1 MIDNYIAALV
11 LLLCVIICIAVI
23 VYKRKKNNQDISLD
37 TFLSMYQQNLI
48 NVLQDVVELLMVN
61 IDSFETKEEYERA
74 IISTTITKLEENC
87 EEFGINPVFFKL
99 INKDMLS
106 DILYSL
112 LYTNKLNIFLNS
124 LSKETAEAAPALFD
138 KEVVAAVENNANE
151 NAEVINAPES
161 NDDEIATEESV
172 KDCDDNMA
180 EVPAESVVEETT
192 EVNEESVTEKTA
204 HDRNDIAIEKV
215 YEVHEDVVTEN
226 TTEGYNDA
234 VVEEVPEVHE
244 DAVVEEAATHE
255 EAVVDDHIDTVVEEV
270 PEVHEE
276 SVTEDTTNTDV
287 LTTPEADNHNV

>member
-23 VYKRKKNNQDISLD
+23 IYKRKKNYQDISLD

-112 LYTNKLNIFLNS
+112 LYTNKLSIFLNS
-124 LSKETAEAAPALFD
+124 LSKETAEATPDLFD
-138 KEVVAAVENNANE
+138 KEVVDAVESNTNE
-151 NAEVINAPES
+151 NTEVIDAPES
-161 NDDEIATEESV
+161 NDNEIVTEGTNE
-172 KDCDDNMA
+172 DHDNNMT
-180 EVPAESVVEETT
+180 EVPTESVVEE
-192 EVNEESVTEKTA
+192 VP
-204 HDRNDIAIEKV
+204 
-215 YEVHEDVVTEN
+215 EVHEEVVTED
-226 TTEGYNDA
+226 TTGDYNDV

-244 DAVVEEAATHE
+244 DAVVE
-255 EAVVDDHIDTVVEEV
+255 DYIDTVVEEV

-287 LTTPEADNHNV
+287 LTTPEEDKNNV

>member
-23 VYKRKKNNQDISLD
+23 VYKRKKNNQDVSLD
-37 TFLSMYQQNLI
+37 AFLSMYQQNLI

-112 LYTNKLNIFLNS
+112 LYTNKLSIFLNS

-138 KEVVAAVENNANE
+138 KEVVDAVENNANK
-151 NAEVINAPES
+151 NAEVIDAPES
-161 NDDEIATEESV
+161 NDDEIETEETV
-172 KDCDDNMA
+172 EDCDDNMT

-192 EVNEESVTEKTA
+192 EVNDESVTEKTA
-204 HDRNDIAIEKV
+204 HDRNDIA
-215 YEVHEDVVTEN
+215 
-226 TTEGYNDA
+226 
-234 VVEEVPEVHE
+234 VEEVPEVHE

-255 EAVVDDHIDTVVEEV
+255 DAVVEDHIDTVVEEV

-287 LTTPEADNHNV
+287 LTTPEEDKNNV

>member
-106 DILYSL
+106 DILYNL
-112 LYTNKLNIFLNS
+112 LYTNKLSIFLNS
-124 LSKETAEAAPALFD
+124 LSKETAEATPDLFD
-138 KEVVAAVENNANE
+138 KEVVDAVESNTNE
-151 NAEVINAPES
+151 NTEVIDAPES
-161 NDDEIATEESV
+161 NDNEIVTEGTNE
-172 KDCDDNMA
+172 DHDNN
-180 EVPAESVVEETT
+180 TT
-192 EVNEESVTEKTA
+192 EVPTESAVEEVP
-204 HDRNDIAIEKV
+204 
-215 YEVHEDVVTEN
+215 EVHEEVVTED
-226 TTEGYNDA
+226 TTGDYNDV

-244 DAVVEEAATHE
+244 DAVVE
-255 EAVVDDHIDTVVEEV
+255 DYIDTVVEEV

-287 LTTPEADNHNV
+287 LTTPEEDKNNV

>member
-23 VYKRKKNNQDISLD
+23 IYKRKKNNQDISLD

-124 LSKETAEAAPALFD
+124 LSKETAEATPALFD

-151 NAEVINAPES
+151 NAEVIDSPES
-161 NDDEIATEESV
+161 NGDEITTEDTNENH
-172 KDCDDNMA
+172 DDNMV
-180 EVPAESVVEETT
+180 EVPAKSVVEET
-192 EVNEESVTEKTA
+192 A
-204 HDRNDIAIEKV
+204 
-215 YEVHEDVVTEN
+215 EVHEDVVTEN
-226 TTEGYNDA
+226 TTEDYND
-234 VVEEVPEVHE
+234 VVVDEVPEVHE
-244 DAVVEEAATHE
+244 DAVVE
-255 EAVVDDHIDTVVEEV
+255 DYIDTVVEEV

-287 LTTPEADNHNV
+287 LTTPEEDKNNV

>member
-11 LLLCVIICIAVI
+11 LLLCAIICIAVI

-112 LYTNKLNIFLNS
+112 LYTNKLSIFLNS

-138 KEVVAAVENNANE
+138 KEVVAAVENNTNE
-151 NAEVINAPES
+151 NAEVIDTPES
-161 NDDEIATEESV
+161 NDDEITTEETV
-172 KDCDDNMA
+172 EDCDDNMT
-180 EVPAESVVEETT
+180 EVPAESAVEETT
-192 EVNEESVTEKTA
+192 EVNDESVTEKTA
-204 HDRNDIAIEKV
+204 HDRNDIAVEEV
-215 YEVHEDVVTEN
+215 YEVHEDAVTEN
-226 TTEGYNDA
+226 TTEGHND
-234 VVEEVPEVHE
+234 V
-244 DAVVEEAATHE
+244 
-255 EAVVDDHIDTVVEEV
+255 VVEEV

-276 SVTEDTTNTDV
+276 SVTEETTNTDV
-287 LTTPEADNHNV
+287 LTTPEEDKNNV